1 MIKKKLSQISQT
13 SFYLF
18 LIGLISTIL
27 GFLREILLAYKFGA
41 SSITDSYLV
50 AIAPLSLFI
59 YFLKSSEVAF
69 ISQFSRKLILNKKRA
84 WQWASGL
91 INTILIIIFLAII
104 FYLFSSP
111 FLAKILAPGFSSTE
125 LSLTILLMRIS
136 TPVFLFIVIYSF
148 SKGIF
153 NSYHR
158 FLWPEISSL
167 LPNLG
172 IILGLVIFS
181 YFWGIKGVIIGL
193 LAGYLAQMLIP
204 LIKLL
209 PNLIKNYSVK
219 NIFKIRESKQFF
231 LYSFFLILILSG
243 LNIDTI
249 ADKIFGSFLP
259 TGSISA
265 LNYARRIIASLYFL
279 VGYSLS
285 TTLLP
290 LLSKYYIKNK
300 NFQFKEKFNQALKII
315 ILILLPVSCLVF
327 ILRTPLVAILFQ
339 RGLFGQHEL
348 KVTTEIL
355 AIYSGAILA
364 LAGITFLS
372 RVFYA
377 LDKIKIPA
385 LIGFLIMILNIIGD
399 FVFIKY
405 FSYRG
410 LALATLL
417 AANLNFF
424 FLLIYLNRLIKI
436 FDFKE
441 WFWFLTK
448 IVMIVLIMF
457 LSVLTT
463 NYFLGPKF
471 SYNFLNNFLKLLFLG
486 GEGIIIF
493 ILFSYLFKLKELNY
507 FKKLIFNLLNYES

>member
-1 MIKKKLSQISQT
+1 MIKKKSSKISQT

-41 SSITDSYLV
+41 NSITDSYLV
-50 AIAPLSLFI
+50 AVAPLSLFI
-59 YFLKSSEVAF
+59 YFFKSSEVAF
-69 ISQFSRKLILNKKRA
+69 ISQFSRKLILNNKKA
-84 WQWASGL
+84 WQWASVI
-91 INTILIIIFLAII
+91 INTILIIIFLIVI
-104 FYLFSSP
+104 FYFFSS
-111 FLAKILAPGFSSTE
+111 FLLVKILAPGFGAEE
-125 LSLTILLMRIS
+125 LSLTALLMRIS
-136 TPVFLFIVIYSF
+136 APVFLLIAIYSF

-158 FLWPEISSL
+158 FLWPEFSSL

-172 IILGLVIFS
+172 IILGLVLLS
-181 YFWGIKGVIIGL
+181 CFWGIKGVMIGL
-193 LAGYLAQMLIP
+193 LTGYLVQMLIP

-209 PNLIKNYSVK
+209 PHLIKNYSLK
-219 NIFKIRESKQFF
+219 SLFQLKESKKFF

-249 ADKIFGSFLP
+249 ADKFFGSYLP
-259 TGSISA
+259 VGSISA
-265 LNYARRIIASLYFL
+265 LNYARKIIASLYFL
-279 VGYSLS
+279 IAYSLS

-290 LLSKYYIKNK
+290 LLSKYYIKKK
-300 NFQFKEKFNQALKII
+300 NFQFKEKLNQTLKII
-315 ILILLPVSCLVF
+315 IFILLPISCLIF
-327 ILRTPLVAILFQ
+327 ILRTPLVAVLFQ
-339 RGLFGQHEL
+339 HGLFGQHEL
-348 KVTTEIL
+348 RVTTEIL

-417 AANLNFF
+417 AANLNFVC
-424 FLLIYLNRLIKI
+424 LLIYLNRLIKI

-448 IVMIVLIMF
+448 IVIIVSIMI
-457 LSVLTT
+457 LSVLWT
-463 NYFLGPKF
+463 NYFMPLKL
-471 SYNFLNNFLKLLFLG
+471 SYDFFDNFLKLLFLG
-486 GEGIIIF
+486 GEGTIIF
-493 ILFSYLFKLKELNY
+493 IFCSYLFKLKELNY
-507 FKKLIFNLLNYES
+507 FKRLIFDLLNYES